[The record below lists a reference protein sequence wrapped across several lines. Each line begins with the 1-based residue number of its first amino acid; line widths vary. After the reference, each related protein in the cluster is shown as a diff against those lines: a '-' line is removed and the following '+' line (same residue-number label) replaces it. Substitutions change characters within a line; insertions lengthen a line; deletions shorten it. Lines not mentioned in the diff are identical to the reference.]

1 MWVGQTHISIPHVSH
16 YTIQPF
22 FFLFPFPQLSFAL
35 FPHITFTMR
44 IALAILAGLAIVT
57 ALPVPERQLQ
67 SEEEPDIDWR
77 LEDGD
82 AEMFSAE
89 YLQSFDR
96 PLLKKQEMQHLPKV
110 EDYGFKWIDNK
121 EDDYNR
127 IASEIIH
134 EDASSF
140 WSPDFDTSLMNDED
154 LDFANDANVIAL
166 LLSSADPDYN
176 LIEAA
181 IIMRKEANRADVL
194 NVWQKK
200 KQHDDDDQDIHSDT

>member
-1 MWVGQTHISIPHVSH
+1 
-16 YTIQPF
+16 
-22 FFLFPFPQLSFAL
+22 
-35 FPHITFTMR
+35 MR

-67 SEEEPDIDWR
+67 SEEESDIDWR

-194 NVWQKK
+194 NVWQNK
-200 KQHDDDDQDIHSDT
+200 KQHDDDQDIHSDT

>member
-1 MWVGQTHISIPHVSH
+1 
-16 YTIQPF
+16 
-22 FFLFPFPQLSFAL
+22 
-35 FPHITFTMR
+35 MR
-44 IALAILAGLAIVT
+44 IALTILAGLAIVT

-67 SEEEPDIDWR
+67 SEEESDIDWR
-77 LEDGD
+77 FEDED

-96 PLLKKQEMQHLPKV
+96 PLLKKQEMQNLPKV
-110 EDYGFKWIDNK
+110 EDYGFKWSDSK

-127 IASEIIH
+127 IANEIIH

-194 NVWQKK
+194 NVWQNK
-200 KQHDDDDQDIHSDT
+200 KQHDDDQDIHSDT